1 MKSIDNMVIVL
12 HDTPSPTLI
21 RRKNLNV
28 ASVAHIHLLRP
39 SQWLKNLM
47 LFFPPFLGGELLAPG
62 MFSRGL
68 IPLFSFCLASSS
80 SYVLNDILDRKR
92 DRNHPQKK
100 HRPLSSGRVSISAAV
115 ILYVVLLAGAILSAI
130 RISPV
135 FLSIVMA
142 YLLISALYSLFLKN
156 LPIVDLFC
164 ISAGFLFRLQA
175 GGEVFHVSISEWLF
189 LSVFLLSIFLS
200 TGKRLCE
207 KNALG
212 EDARNHR
219 KSLESYPPGFLDGTM
234 YMTGGA
240 VLVTYTLYVIEHNVL
255 IYTVP
260 LCCFGLLRYI
270 LRVKS
275 GFGGDPT
282 ESLLKDVPLFVVGVL
297 WAVMVGWG
305 IYG

>member
-1 MKSIDNMVIVL
+1 M
-12 HDTPSPTLI
+12 
-21 RRKNLNV
+21 
-28 ASVAHIHLLRP
+28 
-39 SQWLKNLM
+39 KNLM
-47 LFFPPFLGGELLAPG
+47 LFFPPFLGGQLLATG
-62 MFSRGL
+62 VIVRG
-68 IPLFSFCLASSS
+68 IVPFVSFCLASSS
-80 SYVLNDILDRKR
+80 TYILNDIIDRES
-92 DRNHPQKK
+92 DRNHPRKSR
-100 HRPLSSGRVSISAAV
+100 RPIPSGSISIVAAA
-115 ILYVVLLAGAILSAI
+115 ILCFLCLAGALILAHG
-130 RISPV
+130 ISPV
-135 FLSIVMA
+135 FLAILVAYVFISI
-142 YLLISALYSLFLKN
+142 LYSLYLKN

-175 GGEVFHVSISEWLF
+175 GGEAFSVPVSEWLF

-207 KNALG
+207 KSSLG
-212 EDARNHR
+212 DHAGSHR
-219 KSLESYPPGFLDGTM
+219 KSLDAYPHGFLEGVM

-240 VLVTYTLYVIEHNVL
+240 VLVTYTLYVIQHHVL
-255 IYTVP
+255 IYSVP

-282 ESLLKDVPLFVVGVL
+282 ESLLKDGPLFVVGML

>member
-1 MKSIDNMVIVL
+1 MKTAPSLIGIV
-12 HDTPSPTLI
+12 TI
-21 RRKNLNV
+21 
-28 ASVAHIHLLRP
+28 LRP
-39 SQWLKNLM
+39 TQWLKNLI
-47 LFFPPFLGGELLAPG
+47 LFFPPFLGGELLGAGVLTRGVAPVV
-62 MFSRGL
+62 
-68 IPLFSFCLASSS
+68 SFCLASSS
-80 SYVLNDILDRKR
+80 TYILNDIIDRES
-92 DRNHPQKK
+92 DRNHPRKSR
-100 HRPLSSGRVSISAAV
+100 RPIPSGGVSIPMATVLCLLCLAAA
-115 ILYVVLLAGAILSAI
+115 LVLAY

-135 FLSIVMA
+135 FLSILVA
-142 YLLISALYSLFLKN
+142 YLLVSILYSSYLKN

-175 GGEVFHVSISEWLF
+175 GGEAYRVEVSEWLF

-200 TGKRLCE
+200 TGKRLFE

-212 EDARNHR
+212 DAAVTHR
-219 KSLESYPPGFLDGTM
+219 RSLESYPRGFLDGIM

-240 VLVTYTLYVIEHNVL
+240 VLVTYTLYVIEHHVL

-275 GFGGDPT
+275 GLGGDPT
-282 ESLLKDVPLFVVGVL
+282 ESLLKDGPLLVIGVL

>member
-1 MKSIDNMVIVL
+1 MKIV
-12 HDTPSPTLI
+12 PSMIGIVTI
-21 RRKNLNV
+21 
-28 ASVAHIHLLRP
+28 LRP
-39 SQWLKNLM
+39 TQWLKNLI
-47 LFFPPFLGGELLAPG
+47 LFFPPFLGGELLGAGVLNRGVAPVV
-62 MFSRGL
+62 
-68 IPLFSFCLASSS
+68 SFCLASSS
-80 SYVLNDILDRKR
+80 TYILNDIIDRES
-92 DRNHPQKK
+92 DRNHPRKSR
-100 HRPLSSGRVSISAAV
+100 RPIPSGGISIPAATVLCLLCLTGSFILAYGISS
-115 ILYVVLLAGAILSAI
+115 
-130 RISPV
+130 V
-135 FLSIVMA
+135 FLSILVA
-142 YLLISALYSLFLKN
+142 YLFVSILYSLYLKN

-175 GGEVFHVSISEWLF
+175 GGEAFGVTVSEWLF

-200 TGKRLCE
+200 TGKRLFE

-212 EDARNHR
+212 DAAGVHR
-219 KSLESYPPGFLDGTM
+219 KSLESYPRGFLDGVM

-240 VLVTYTLYVIEHNVL
+240 VLVTYTLYVIEHHVL

-275 GFGGDPT
+275 GLGGDPT
-282 ESLLKDVPLFVVGVL
+282 ESLLKDGPLLVIGVL

>member
-1 MKSIDNMVIVL
+1 MVMKLLDYLS
-12 HDTPSPTLI
+12 
-21 RRKNLNV
+21 
-28 ASVAHIHLLRP
+28 LLRP

-47 LFFPPFLGGELLAPG
+47 LFFPPFLGGEILLPG
-62 MFSRGL
+62 VLAKSGMPL
-68 IPLFSFCLASSS
+68 ISFCLASSS
-80 SYVLNDILDRKR
+80 TYVLNDILDRERDKSHPRKR
-92 DRNHPQKK
+92 N
-100 HRPLSSGRVSISAAV
+100 RPIPSGAVAISTAIILFLLLVIAALILAVNVSA
-115 ILYVVLLAGAILSAI
+115 
-130 RISPV
+130 V
-135 FLSIVMA
+135 FLSILLA
-142 YLLISALYSLFLKN
+142 YLLVAILYSIFLKN

-175 GGEVFHVSISEWLF
+175 GGEAFHVAVSEWLF

-219 KSLESYPPGFLDGTM
+219 KTLESYPPGFLDGTM

-240 VLVTYTLYVIEHNVL
+240 VLVTYTLYVIEHDVL

-270 LRVKS
+270 FRVKS
-275 GFGGDPT
+275 GLGGDPT
-282 ESLLKDVPLFVVGVL
+282 ESLLKDVPLFVVGIL

-305 IYG
+305 IYGGR